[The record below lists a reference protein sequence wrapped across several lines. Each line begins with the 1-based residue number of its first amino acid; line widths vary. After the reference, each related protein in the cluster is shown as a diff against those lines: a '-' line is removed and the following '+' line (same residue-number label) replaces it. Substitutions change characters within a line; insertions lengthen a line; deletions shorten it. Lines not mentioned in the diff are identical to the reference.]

1 MWPADPRTTLRAP
14 ALTGSLPGERSSDF
28 TVLRRRTSLTG
39 QPDRSDRPEHR
50 RCVCAVARCAIVRIR
65 VLALNL
71 RQQCVEARL
80 VPN

>member
-1 MWPADPRTTLRAP
+1 MILTAP
-14 ALTGSLPGERSSDF
+14 ALMGSLPGERSSDF
-28 TVLRRRTSLTG
+28 AVLHWRTGLTG
-39 QPDRSDRPEHR
+39 PSDRSDRPEHR